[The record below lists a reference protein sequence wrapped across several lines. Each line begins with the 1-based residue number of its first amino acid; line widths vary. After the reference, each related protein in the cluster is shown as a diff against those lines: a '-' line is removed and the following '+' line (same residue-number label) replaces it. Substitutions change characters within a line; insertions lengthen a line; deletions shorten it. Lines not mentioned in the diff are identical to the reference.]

1 MFLIALVEKLMPEIQ
16 LSVAVFSKQQIILK
30 NGMASAFPLEQLE
43 RGFWQ
48 IKNDTLTGNF
58 GFVGNKMAFTI
69 GKLTE
74 IKSHFITY
82 KSNANTSYLNT
93 KLIKTVTVN
102 VHKSDGNRK
111 YSYEMVNV
119 LKASGEGRF
128 FL

>member
-1 MFLIALVEKLMPEIQ
+1 
-16 LSVAVFSKQQIILK
+16 
-30 NGMASAFPLEQLE
+30 MASAFPLEQLE

-74 IKSHFITY
+74 IKSYFITY
-82 KSNANTSYLNT
+82 KSNANTTDLCV
-93 KLIKTVTVN
+93 KLLKTVTVN
-102 VHKSDGNRK
+102 VLESNYNRK
-111 YSYEMVNV
+111 VSDEMANV
-119 LKASGEGRF
+119 VEDSGEGRC